1 MLVAE
6 QLGFLGLPP
15 APVAPARPRCDRC
28 GAGFV
33 RQPSH
38 ERVSEQRAAADRAD
52 MYAREW
58 LAFVAARPGAVEK
71 IVSRAL
77 VIARATPG
85 RIAIAKVW
93 EDCRRR
99 IRGGLDQNHRAP
111 ASRWLMANVPELT
124 GRFTTR
130 DRAGQQAERAR

>member
-1 MLVAE
+1 MQ
-6 QLGFLGLPP
+6 QLALIGPP
-15 APVAPARPRCDRC
+15 APPAPARKRCVHC

-33 RQPSH
+33 PLSRT
-38 ERVSEQRAAADRAD
+38 EAVAEQRAAADRAD
-52 MYAREW
+52 TYAREW
-58 LAFVAARPGAVEK
+58 LAFVATRPGAVAK

-111 ASRWLMANVPELT
+111 AARWMMANVPELA
-124 GRFTTR
+124 GRFVTR
-130 DRAGQQAERAR
+130 DRAGQQAERARP